1 MSPRPWSPC
10 SATREAWAPQESSPS
25 PQQLEKARAQPQ
37 RPSAARKKDKE
48 CQSALQIQPQLY
60 AALQETHSKYTD
72 TNRLIAD
79 EREKIHHNDTNRN
92 WKGYFNQN
100 WLQSKEY
107 YEIIFF
113 IPGNDKKKKSQSIKG
128 WNNSTVMH
136 LKRGWKTHEPKSHR
150 TSRETDKSII
160 IVGDANL
167 SLSIVDKSSRL
178 KIRRLQETWNQS
190 TRPNWHWW
198 NTLPKGSPRHTIRTV
213 ISLHKFN
220 RSQKSVFSDHNGIK
234 IEINNTK
241 ICETLSIFR
250 N

>member
-1 MSPRPWSPC
+1 MNGKRYI
-10 SATREAWAPQESSPS
+10 TMTLIETG
-25 PQQLEKARAQPQ
+25 KAILIKIDYRAKNIMKLF
-37 RPSAARKKDKE
+37 SL
-48 CQSALQIQPQLY
+48 SLVMI
-60 AALQETHSKYTD
+60 
-72 TNRLIAD
+72 
-79 EREKIHHNDTNRN
+79 
-92 WKGYFNQN
+92 
-100 WLQSKEY
+100 
-107 YEIIFF
+107 
-113 IPGNDKKKKSQSIKG
+113 KKKKSQSIKG